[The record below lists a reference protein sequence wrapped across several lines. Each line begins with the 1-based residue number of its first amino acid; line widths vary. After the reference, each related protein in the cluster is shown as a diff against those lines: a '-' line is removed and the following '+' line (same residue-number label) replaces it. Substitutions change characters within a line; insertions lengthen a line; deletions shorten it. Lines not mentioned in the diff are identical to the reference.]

1 MSIMGTLDRAA
12 QLEEEERIHHIEK
25 MKQWDYYREA
35 RTYVQKRS
43 KEVHDQRKLLKGW
56 VAKVVL
62 VQMAK
67 KMIRDVDFINWQL
80 SRQKIETRKAE
91 FI

>member
-12 QLEEEERIHHIEK
+12 QLEEEERFHHIEK
-25 MKQWDYYREA
+25 LKQWDYYREA

-43 KEVHDQRKLLKGW
+43 KEVHDRRKLLKDW
-56 VAKVVL
+56 VAKAVL
-62 VQMAK
+62 VQMSK
-67 KMIRDVDFINWQL
+67 KMIRDVDFINWQIK
-80 SRQKIETRKAE
+80 RQLTETRKAE